1 MTRGQVAN
9 LLEINSETLRYYEKK
24 ELITPQINKDN
35 GYRYYDEVL
44 VSKLELIISFKKLG
58 FSLLEIKEFFNLIET
73 SGKNP
78 TRFSQYINIKVDE
91 INNQISSL
99 IETKEALLS
108 FRDKKDKSTCSLF
121 SKFIKHD

>member
-73 SGKNP
+73 SDKNP